1 MPTEQKD
8 LITPLPAMD
17 TSKTKWSQFGTL
29 VSVFFFWGF
38 VAASNDVLIPVFKE
52 KLNLTQ
58 VQAQMVSFAF
68 YVAYSVGSILYFIIS
83 KMINTGIFIGIS
95 I

>member
-58 VQAQMVSFAF
+58 VQEHTACCHMILLYQRRYITRVQCMVT
-68 YVAYSVGSILYFIIS
+68 I
-83 KMINTGIFIGIS
+83 K
-95 I
+95 